1 MQEFTVQASIVDEIV
16 RVNIIVLTEGC
27 KTGCLCR
34 TMPGGAPKM
43 NTVKDLSI
51 LKYFTILN
59 LRVKLSCYPIW
70 LYEVVL
76 IHMQQHTVLR
86 IA

>member
-1 MQEFTVQASIVDEIV
+1 MKGQVEEKHYRYARVQASIVDSIV
-16 RVNIIVLTEGC
+16 RVNIIVLMEGC

-51 LKYFTILN
+51 LK
-59 LRVKLSCYPIW
+59 
-70 LYEVVL
+70 
-76 IHMQQHTVLR
+76 
-86 IA
+86 